1 MFILLNMVLDFII
14 HATVY
19 DTVIAP

>member
-1 MFILLNMVLDFII
+1 MVLDFII